1 MGPGDGAGA
10 GCREVLVGK
19 EYTVLAICASGGCLD
34 FCSPAYLPIIS
45 LFSHALRNT
54 SRYRLKYLL
63 SFRAV

>member
-1 MGPGDGAGA
+1 MGPSDGAGA
-10 GCREVLVGK
+10 GCRDVLVGK

-45 LFSHALRNT
+45 LSEIRQDT
-54 SRYRLKYLL
+54 DWKYLL